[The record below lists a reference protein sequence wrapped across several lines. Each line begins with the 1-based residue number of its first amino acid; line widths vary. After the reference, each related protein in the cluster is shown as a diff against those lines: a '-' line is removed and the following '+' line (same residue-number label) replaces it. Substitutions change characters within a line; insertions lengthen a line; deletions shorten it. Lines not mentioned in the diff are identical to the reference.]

1 MLEKGVIE
9 ESCNPWT
16 APAVYV
22 LKKTG
27 EIRLWVDYRALKKQT
42 QKDAYLL
49 PLIDEVQD
57 RWTGSAVFSKLDLQS
72 GYWQVPIDVEDQAK
86 TAFFPGPGIF
96 FVSIQKDAIWF
107 VWSTQGK

>member
-57 RWTGSAVFSKLDLQS
+57 RGQDLLSSLNWTYKV
-72 GYWQVPIDVEDQAK
+72 
-86 TAFFPGPGIF
+86 
-96 FVSIQKDAIWF
+96 AI
-107 VWSTQGK
+107 GKCQ